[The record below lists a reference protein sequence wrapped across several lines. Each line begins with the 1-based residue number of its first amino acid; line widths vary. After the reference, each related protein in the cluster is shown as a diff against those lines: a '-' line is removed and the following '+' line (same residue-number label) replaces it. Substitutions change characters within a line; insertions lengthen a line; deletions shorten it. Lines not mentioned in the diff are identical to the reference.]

1 VSAEDRNVD
10 EDPAAAEVAFQVWGV
25 KPIAPALLGV
35 LCAGFLLWL
44 VLATSP
50 EDKLVAG
57 AGVCLSAIA
66 AALLLTMRQRLT
78 AYRDAFAVRGPFG
91 AREVHWATV
100 TAISAPTRRRRGLAS
115 TSLEI
120 ELDDDGLLV
129 FSRTE
134 LGTDPTDVAAALRR
148 WWRAAR

>member
-1 VSAEDRNVD
+1 MNLED
-10 EDPAAAEVAFQVWGV
+10 EPAAEVATSQVWGV
-25 KPIAPALLGV
+25 RPIVPALVGV

-44 VLATSP
+44 LIAASP

-66 AALLLTMRQRLT
+66 AALLVTMRQRLS
-78 AYRDAFAVRGPFG
+78 AYPDALVVRGPFG
-91 AREVHWATV
+91 ANEVQWARV

-120 ELDDDGLLV
+120 EYDDDSLLV

-134 LGTDPTDVAAALRR
+134 LGTDPADVAAALRT
-148 WWRAAR
+148 WWRATG